1 MSTTIAKQFVNSF
14 AVALSVGIH
23 SNIIRYCE
31 RSNQLNYGSANSMSP
46 AQPGGRASRKGTTIE
61 KRWIRQA

>member
-23 SNIIRYCE
+23 SNIIRYSE
-31 RSNQLNYGSANSMSP
+31 RSNQLNYDSAKTSNLKLRR
-46 AQPGGRASRKGTTIE
+46 AVTLRGGRCR
-61 KRWIRQA
+61 